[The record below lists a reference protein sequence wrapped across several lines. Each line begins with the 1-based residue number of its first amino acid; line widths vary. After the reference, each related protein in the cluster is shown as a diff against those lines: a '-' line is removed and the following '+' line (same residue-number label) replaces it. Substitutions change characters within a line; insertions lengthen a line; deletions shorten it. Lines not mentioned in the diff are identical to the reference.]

1 MCLVRRKAGSLL
13 ESETKLPV
21 RWFPQGR
28 ESGIMQLPSGWKM
41 RHPLQPEAW
50 WALAGRHPPGLAGG
64 HPRQDSWPCPPHSRC
79 RVSASPEHLD
89 RSMSVKDDI
98 LLGHKT
104 RKSVEGTFFPGH
116 FYPLGLSSHS
126 FGNLASLVKFP
137 LTQGPPQAVL
147 RGQPFFTESINL
159 GSK

>member
-1 MCLVRRKAGSLL
+1 MLPISFSAGEAERPLL
-13 ESETKLPV
+13 
-21 RWFPQGR
+21 
-28 ESGIMQLPSGWKM
+28 
-41 RHPLQPEAW
+41 
-50 WALAGRHPPGLAGG
+50 ALLG
-64 HPRQDSWPCPPHSRC
+64 
-79 RVSASPEHLD
+79 
-89 RSMSVKDDI
+89 SMSVKDDI

-147 RGQPFFTESINL
+147 RGQPFLTESINL